1 MVNVDKII
9 IFTQSGSPIVLF
21 DFSNQQMVVDE
32 SLLSGFLSAIDGF
45 STQLF
50 RSSSKQFSID
60 TGKSIISLFKTDK
73 IILTCIAD
81 ANLTNLGDKIQKILS
96 EFENKHHVD
105 GVLVRDAEEFW
116 DTRHALIRAIYR
128 IPISEDWI
136 VIIKKDQPKY
146 SEYLTHYPVIFSQTE
161 KSDVRSLL
169 DKTKFQKE
177 TLYTILN
184 AGYYDGVLNFE
195 NMLEERDYIHASAS
209 ISKLLNASSDD
220 YKYFKAKYP
229 SINLTMLI
237 QDLDCAIRIKDL
249 EKKHGNQA
257 LNLVKEMF
265 DKKYI
270 ELIEEDNRRIYIVMD
285 LISEII
291 QIINELGNKKKT
303 FEFMKNALIELND
316 PAITHKFDL
325 SGEDAKITKDSCYAE
340 SLSESEITQITNKWL
355 SLLKIIIEANY
366 AKYKTKLIDRIY
378 EHFTQGYL
386 NLSHTSDLQLL
397 DPILLLLEKY
407 MK

>member
-9 IFTQSGSPIVLF
+9 IFTQAGSPIVLF

-60 TGKSIISLFKTDK
+60 TGKSIISLFKTEK

-81 ANLTNLGDKIQKILS
+81 ANISNIGDKIQKILS
-96 EFENKHHVD
+96 EFESKHSVD
-105 GVLVRDAEEFW
+105 SALVRDPEEFW

-136 VIIKKDQPKY
+136 VVFNNNHAKY
-146 SEYLTHYPVIFSQTE
+146 KEYLTHYPKIFSE
-161 KSDVRSLL
+161 SAKIDVRSLL
-169 DKTKFQKE
+169 EKIALQKE
-177 TLYTILN
+177 MLYTILN
-184 AGYYDGVLNFE
+184 AGYYDGVLTFE
-195 NMLEERDYIHASAS
+195 NMLEERDYVHSNAS
-209 ISKLLNASSDD
+209 ISKLLNAQSED

-229 SINLTMLI
+229 SINLATII
-237 QDLDCAIRIKDL
+237 QDLDCAVRIKEL
-249 EKKHGNQA
+249 EKKYGNNT
-257 LNLVKEMF
+257 LNFAKEMF
-265 DKKYI
+265 EKNYI
-270 ELIEEDNRRIYIVMD
+270 NLIEENNRRIYIVMD
-285 LISEII
+285 LISEIL
-291 QIINELGNKKKT
+291 QIITDLGNKKKT
-303 FEFMKNALIELND
+303 LELMKNALSELND

-325 SGEDAKITKDSCYAE
+325 TGDDAKITKDSCYADA
-340 SLSESEITQITNKWL
+340 LTESEITQITNKWL
-355 SLLKIIIEANY
+355 ALLKILIEANY
-366 AKYKTKLIDRIY
+366 AKYKSKFIDRIY

-386 NLSHTSDLQLL
+386 NLSHNNDLVLL

-407 MK
+407 MT